1 MPCPECKNDRCH
13 VGVQFKGDES
23 VIIAVCTKCG
33 LTTEAT
39 GSESLIKFLLEAGMP
54 KTHNGHVRTRR

>member
-1 MPCPECKNDRCH
+1 MPCPVCQNERCH
-13 VGVQFKGDES
+13 VGVQFKGDKS

-39 GSESLIKFLLEAGMP
+39 GSESMIKFLLETGM
-54 KTHNGHVRTRR
+54 R